1 MGPHESMQ
9 THAASLGLMQSSQIA
24 FDLQGNALL
33 SPGPP
38 KPTMSAEKV
47 SLDGLRIDRS
57 AIPKKERPAWLLPV
71 IMILLAVAGG
81 VTWWFMRPQPLPVQM
96 AVAVE
101 QSSGPTTTAQRTL
114 LNGSGYVTARRI
126 ATVSAKV
133 TGKVME
139 ILVEEGMKVD
149 ENQVVARLDASN
161 TKASLSLA
169 EAQLESAKKA
179 LEETH
184 PNLIYAEQELKR
196 FKELAQS
203 KAASQSDLNKA
214 DAEVKVLQAK
224 LVRQSADVVV
234 AQREVAQWEQQVDDS
249 IVRSPFT
256 GIVTSKN
263 AQPGEMI
270 SPMSAGGSF
279 TRTGICTVV
288 DMSSLEIEVDVS
300 ESYINRVQAG
310 QPVEAKL
317 DAYADWNIPAKVI
330 AIIPTADRQKATV
343 KVRIGFEKLDPRILP
358 EMGVKVSFQ
367 SAPQELAANTTASS
381 APQRLVIVPKE
392 AVHQDGGRNVAWV
405 VKDGHVER
413 RAITVNG
420 TNAESTTIAAGLAA
434 GEKLVLNAP
443 PELKDGAKVTE
454 KKS

>member
-1 MGPHESMQ
+1 
-9 THAASLGLMQSSQIA
+9 
-24 FDLQGNALL
+24 
-33 SPGPP
+33 
-38 KPTMSAEKV
+38 MSAEKV

-57 AIPKKERPAWLLPV
+57 AIPKKERPAWLLPS
-71 IMILLAVAGG
+71 IMILLAIAGG
-81 VTWWFMRPQPLPVQM
+81 VTWWFTRPQPLPVQM
-96 AVAVE
+96 AVALE
-101 QSSGPTTTAQRTL
+101 QSSGPTSSSQRTL

-139 ILVEEGMKVD
+139 VLVEEGMKVEQD
-149 ENQVVARLDASN
+149 QVVARLDASN
-161 TKASLSLA
+161 TEASLRLA
-169 EAQLESAKKA
+169 EAQLDSARKT
-179 LEETH
+179 LEETK
-184 PNLIYAEQELKR
+184 PNVVYAQQELKR
-196 FKELAQS
+196 FTELAQS

-214 DAEVKVLQAK
+214 DAEVKVLLAK
-224 LVRQSADVVV
+224 LVRQAADVIV
-234 AQREVAQWEQQVDDS
+234 AEREVAQWKQQVDDT
-249 IVRSPFT
+249 IVRAPFT

-270 SPMSAGGSF
+270 SPMSAGGGF

-317 DAYADWNIPAKVI
+317 DAYSEWNIPAKVI

-367 SAPQELAANTTASS
+367 SAPQELAASPSKTV
-381 APQRLVIVPKE
+381 RLVIVPKE
-392 AVHQDGGRNVAWV
+392 AVHQDHGAAVAWV
-405 VKDGHVER
+405 VKDGRVER

-420 TNAESTTIAAGLAA
+420 SDAENTTVAAGLSA

-443 PELKDGAKVTE
+443 ADLKDGAKVTE